1 MNQFIKNVDL
11 GPEKE
16 SLMSYC
22 LRSSQACHVSIVRCK
37 SLAEI
42 STGKDR
48 WIHAH
53 TICLMCF
60 HSTSKIESKDTGRRC
75 WDQISVWRS
84 NFSRDC
90 SGKCMFF
97 RRNGMFR
104 KFGVLIYSHPN
115 CIQSLVRACE
125 HLTDSQYDHV
135 SELFRFSSSPGPT
148 PAPRIFIVQSLK
160 LAHIGDSPDIAPA
173 SIQHTANRGAALI
186 VRLWP

>member
-42 STGKDR
+42 STALRRLKV
-48 WIHAH
+48 
-53 TICLMCF
+53 
-60 HSTSKIESKDTGRRC
+60 KILAGAVEIKSLYGEVTFPAIA
-75 WDQISVWRS
+75 QV
-84 NFSRDC
+84 NAC
-90 SGKCMFF
+90 SSEGT
-97 RRNGMFR
+97 
-104 KFGVLIYSHPN
+104 
-115 CIQSLVRACE
+115 SLVRACE

-160 LAHIGDSPDIAPA
+160 LTHIGDSPDIAPA